1 MGHLAANGGAGDK
14 SLTVAISSD
23 TYKGLRFMSSTGS
36 KFRAETK
43 AFLLLSPSLCILC
56 LLGISLVLLLVYSFF
71 TYEQG
76 GGMVAKFTLQNYVQL
91 FQKKLYWR
99 VILNTI
105 EFSVATTGLALL
117 LGYPLAYYLSRTSSI
132 QRGLGFLFLTVP
144 LWTSVIV
151 RTYGWVFILGR
162 RGMLNRMLEWLGF
175 GPVPLD
181 IYPGFWA
188 VVLALLEITLPL
200 MVLPIYTSLRSLDP
214 GLEESSLVLGAG
226 PFQTFLRVTFPLT
239 LPGVFAGGILTFVL
253 VLGAY
258 VTPVILGSTRDLVLP
273 VLIEGQ
279 ISSLYNVPFAS
290 TLALVMLF
298 LMSIIIVAFRRFIR
312 LDQLFGR

>member
-1 MGHLAANGGAGDK
+1 M
-14 SLTVAISSD
+14 TVFPDIVTRRRPLPGMWSR
-23 TYKGLRFMSSTGS
+23 LRG
-36 KFRAETK
+36 ETK
-43 AFLLLSPSLCILC
+43 AFLLLSPSLLILC
-56 LLGISLVLLLVYSFF
+56 LLGISLGLLLVYSFF
-71 TYEQG
+71 TYRQG
-76 GGMVAKFTLQNYVQL
+76 GGMVAEFTLRNYLQL
-91 FQKKLYWR
+91 FQKRLYWK
-99 VILNTI
+99 VILNTV

-117 LGYPLAYYLSRTSSI
+117 LGYPLAYYLNRASSI
-132 QRGLGFLFLTVP
+132 HRTLGFLFLTVP

-162 RGMLNRMLEWLGF
+162 RGMVNILLEWLGF
-175 GPVPLD
+175 GPTPLD

-200 MVLPIYTSLRSLDP
+200 TVLPIYTSLKTLDP
-214 GLEESSLVLGAG
+214 GLEESSLVLGAS
-226 PFQTFLRVTFPLT
+226 PIQTFVRVVFPLT

-279 ISSLYNVPFAS
+279 ITSLYNVPFAA
-290 TLALVMLF
+290 TLALVMLL
-298 LMSIIIVAFRRFIR
+298 LMSLIIVAFRRFIR